1 MICKWKSVRAKK
13 RRPGAVALSWAAG
26 EHGLGYGPSAAWSPF
41 RVPSTVHPATRV
53 AAFDLSLTSD
63 DSAVPV
69 LGGRCRGILRSLCRR
84 RAPTSRYSH
93 PRLPFLLCET
103 EHPNPNLV
111 LLFDAMMPT
120 RLLILQAFLAKK
132 KKIKK
137 IGCRTVDTHL
147 HLPLLGPPLGHILVS
162 RGHTC

>member
-1 MICKWKSVRAKK
+1 MKSVRA
-13 RRPGAVALSWAAG
+13 RRIRPGAVGLSWTG
-26 EHGLGYGPSAAWSPF
+26 EHELGYGPLAAWSLPSSVHGSPRNPRG
-41 RVPSTVHPATRV
+41 RVRS
-53 AAFDLSLTSD
+53 LSLTSD

-69 LGGRCRGILRSLCRR
+69 LRHARCRGILRSLCRR

-132 KKIKK
+132 KNQKN
-137 IGCRTVDTHL
+137 RV
-147 HLPLLGPPLGHILVS
+147 
-162 RGHTC
+162 

>member
-1 MICKWKSVRAKK
+1 MKSVRAKK

-69 LGGRCRGILRSLCRR
+69 LGAEAFFGLSVGD
-84 RAPTSRYSH
+84 
-93 PRLPFLLCET
+93 
-103 EHPNPNLV
+103 EHPPAGIPTHVSPSCCVKPSIQTLT
-111 LLFDAMMPT
+111 LFCYLM
-120 RLLILQAFLAKK
+120 Q
-132 KKIKK
+132 
-137 IGCRTVDTHL
+137 
-147 HLPLLGPPLGHILVS
+147 
-162 RGHTC
+162 